1 MAGKSWSVW
10 FWLRLRSKILILKL
24 ADWRFRVDVEAT
36 AERTRKYSY
45 EHCQCGYCKN
55 FYDAIDVAY
64 PELRSVMEHFGIH
77 LEGPC
82 ELMPFEPT
90 LMLACY
96 RVDGQILQWGK
107 SQLYAKGVQLLP
119 EAGDD
124 KTFLLWVGEV
134 RLPWLQKEPAEE
146 VVSPANLPEFL
157 ERMRE
162 IWSIRHDNSFIQS

>member
-1 MAGKSWSVW
+1 MAGKNWSVW

-82 ELMPFEPT
+82 ELMPIEPT

-157 ERMRE
+157 ERMQE
-162 IWSIRHDNSFIQS
+162 IWAIRHGNTFIQS

>member
-1 MAGKSWSVW
+1 M
-10 FWLRLRSKILILKL
+10 ILKL
-24 ADWRFRVDVEAT
+24 GDWKFRVNVEAT
-36 AERTRKYSY
+36 RERTGRYSY

-55 FYDAIDVAY
+55 FYDAVDLAH
-64 PELRSVMEHFGIH
+64 PQLRSALENFGIN

-107 SQLYAKGVQLLP
+107 SHLSVKGVQILP

-124 KTFLLWVGEV
+124 TTFLLWVGEMQ
-134 RLPWLQKEPAEE
+134 LPWIQEEPVED

-157 ERMRE
+157 ERMQE
-162 IWSIRHDNSFIQS
+162 IWFLRHGSEFVFS

>member
-1 MAGKSWSVW
+1 M
-10 FWLRLRSKILILKL
+10 ILKL
-24 ADWRFRVDVEAT
+24 GDWRFRVDVEAT

-45 EHCQCGYCKN
+45 EHCQCSYCKN

-64 PELRSVMEHFGIH
+64 PELRPVMEHFGIN

-82 ELMPFEPT
+82 ELMPFQPT

-107 SQLYAKGVQLLP
+107 SQLSVKGVAILP
-119 EAGDD
+119 EAGDEE
-124 KTFLLWVGEV
+124 TFLLWVGEV
-134 RLPWLQKEPAEE
+134 QLPWLQEE
-146 VVSPANLPEFL
+146 AMEDVVSPANLPEFM

-162 IWSIRHDNSFIQS
+162 TWALRHDSTFLCS

>member
-1 MAGKSWSVW
+1 M
-10 FWLRLRSKILILKL
+10 ILKL
-24 ADWRFRVDVEAT
+24 GDWKFRVDVEAT

-55 FYDAIDVAY
+55 FYDAIDVAH
-64 PELRSVMEHFGIH
+64 PELRSALENFGIH

-96 RVDGQILQWGK
+96 RVDGQILQWGRA
-107 SQLYAKGVQLLP
+107 SLSVRGVQILP
-119 EAGDD
+119 ESGDSE
-124 KTFLLWVGEV
+124 TFLLWIGEIP
-134 RLPWLQKEPAEE
+134 LPWLQDEPVDE

-157 ERMRE
+157 DRMKA
-162 IWSIRHDNSFIQS
+162 IWLLRHGQEFVFS

>member
-1 MAGKSWSVW
+1 M
-10 FWLRLRSKILILKL
+10 ILKL
-24 ADWRFRVDVEAT
+24 SDWRFRVDVEAT
-36 AERTRKYSY
+36 AERTRKYSF

-64 PELRSVMEHFGIH
+64 PELRPVMEHFGIN

-107 SQLYAKGVQLLP
+107 SDLSVKGVRILP
-119 EAGDD
+119 EAADEN
-124 KTFLLWVGEV
+124 TFLLWVGEV
-134 RLPWLQKEPAEE
+134 QLPWLQKEPVEE

-157 ERMRE
+157 DRMRE
-162 IWSIRHDNSFIQS
+162 IWSLRYEAQIIFS